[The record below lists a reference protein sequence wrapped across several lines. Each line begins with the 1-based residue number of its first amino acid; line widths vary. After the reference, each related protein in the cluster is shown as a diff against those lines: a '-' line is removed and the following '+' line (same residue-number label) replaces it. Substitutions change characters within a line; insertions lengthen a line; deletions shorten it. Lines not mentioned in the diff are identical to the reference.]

1 MGLGRGETKF
11 AGGACGTPL
20 LCLPPAGHR
29 APPLPEAR
37 RALLPPARPRLLTPN
52 GGPAAR
58 QPRRR
63 RGRAELRGAQ
73 PAQRSQARPRR
84 PPPAAKTPRFLYRAK
99 GGCRSAKM
107 GRQTAAGGRSMQR
120 SQSRSS
126 LSASFEALAVY
137 FPCMNSLEEEDR
149 GEGSSGARGAGGL
162 RTVTVPA
169 DGEGKR
175 SAGVP
180 SITLGMKLLTRRWLH
195 RKGEEGLC
203 LLRFLRGEK
212 KRRYPHGQIS
222 GTVWARSG
230 VPCQSTLAV

>member
-1 MGLGRGETKF
+1 MRAVPAGRRSR
-11 AGGACGTPL
+11 
-20 LCLPPAGHR
+20 CLPPAGHR

-37 RALLPPARPRLLTPN
+37 RALLPPAALTPRPPARPRLLTPS

-84 PPPAAKTPRFLYRAK
+84 RPPAAKTPRFLYRAK

-137 FPCMNSLEEEDR
+137 FPCMNSLEEEDG

-169 DGEGKR
+169 AGEGKR
-175 SAGVP
+175 SAGGAEHQ
-180 SITLGMKLLTRRWLH
+180 LGHEVTDQALVT
-195 RKGEEGLC
+195 
-203 LLRFLRGEK
+203 
-212 KRRYPHGQIS
+212 
-222 GTVWARSG
+222 
-230 VPCQSTLAV
+230 